1 MKKKYSYSKNN
12 NNIYQFKTTDFKS
25 TDFKT
30 TDINVLLNRVRQTKK
45 HNAKKKILS
54 SIVLVALITSIYLM
68 FF

>member
-1 MKKKYSYSKNN
+1 MKKKYSYSKND
-12 NNIYQFKTTDFKS
+12 NNIYQFKN

-30 TDINVLLNRVRQTKK
+30 TNINILLNRVRQTKK

>member
-1 MKKKYSYSKNN
+1 MKKKYSYSKND
-12 NNIYQFKTTDFKS
+12 NNIYQFKN

-30 TDINVLLNRVRQTKK
+30 TNINILLNRVRQTKK

-54 SIVLVALITSIYLM
+54 TIVLVALITSIYLI

>member
-1 MKKKYSYSKNN
+1 MKKKYSYSKND
-12 NNIYQFKTTDFKS
+12 NNIYQFKN

-30 TDINVLLNRVRQTKK
+30 TNINILLNRVRQTKK

-54 SIVLVALITSIYLM
+54 TIVLVALITSIYLM

>member
-1 MKKKYSYSKNN
+1 MKKKYSYSKND
-12 NNIYQFKTTDFKS
+12 NNIYQFKTTDFK
-25 TDFKT
+25 T
-30 TDINVLLNRVRQTKK
+30 TNINILLNRVRQTKK

>member
-1 MKKKYSYSKNN
+1 MKKKYSYSKKD
-12 NNIYQFKTTDFKS
+12 NNIYQLKTTDFK
-25 TDFKT
+25 T
-30 TDINVLLNRVRQTKK
+30 TNINILLNRVRETKK